1 MNSDE
6 ATVVIW
12 PIVVTLVCGIVV
24 GILLSYV
31 VYYSHHRWFRNK
43 NPEQNPNLPPT
54 EGDSTYQ
61 ELDLAKVNTEDNYQ
75 SLTGNSVKVN
85 CVANDDNSNYSEL
98 SKTRDVE
105 NNYQSL
111 T

>member
-1 MNSDE
+1 M
-6 ATVVIW
+6 
-12 PIVVTLVCGIVV
+12 TLVCGIVV

-31 VYYSHHRWFRNK
+31 VYFSHHRWFRNK
-43 NPEQNPNLPPT
+43 KPEQNPDLPPT

-61 ELDLAKVNTEDNYQ
+61 ELDLTKMNTEDNYQ
-75 SLTGNSVKVN
+75 SLTGISVKIN

-105 NNYQSL
+105 NNYNSL
-111 T
+111 S